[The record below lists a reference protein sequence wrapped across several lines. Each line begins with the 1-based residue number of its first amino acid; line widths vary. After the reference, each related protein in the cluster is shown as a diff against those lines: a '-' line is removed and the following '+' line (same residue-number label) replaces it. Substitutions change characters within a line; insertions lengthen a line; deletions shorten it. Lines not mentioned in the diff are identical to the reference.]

1 MQEGGGFFKSGSD
14 IKTNIEMTEILFRLL
29 REDDIDAVNTFY
41 NNYHNAGRTRDKF
54 NWEFNESPHG
64 KGIYILAVNTDT
76 GSIIGI
82 QAGIPVILINAEGK
96 EVLTVKSEDTLID
109 VDACAAFRRR
119 DVFKELYGW
128 FFEECRRRG
137 VAYVWG
143 FTWVVKSLKRV
154 GCEIPFR
161 AGQKI
166 MVLEPLLSYGILSKL
181 NSKNTFRE
189 KALIMMM
196 VWVAWIKGFQGRLPQ
211 FHRAGFKI
219 NEEILDNTG
228 LFREAAGKEQ
238 LFFIR
243 QDEPYLRWRIEQN
256 PYTLD
261 YHLLNFMKDD
271 RMMAQVI
278 FSINAEGQAF
288 IEQILYSAGLGR
300 RAKKNI
306 IVSVIGKLKKM
317 HAAHVRFMVFE
328 ANKIN
333 REESELLD
341 YSGFLNVKPGM
352 GVLFKNLDET
362 ETVKP
367 EQIVFSRLYTQGHA

>member
-1 MQEGGGFFKSGSD
+1 
-14 IKTNIEMTEILFRLL
+14 MTEILFRVFT
-29 REDDIDAVNTFY
+29 EDDIDAVNTFY
-41 NNYHNAGRTRDKF
+41 NNYHHAGRTRDKF
-54 NWEFNESPHG
+54 NWEFRDGPQG
-64 KGIYILAVNTDT
+64 KGIYILAIHSDT

-82 QAGIPVILINAEGK
+82 QAGIPIILINAEGK

-109 VDACAAFRRR
+109 VDACADFRRR
-119 DVFKELYGW
+119 DVFKELYSL

-137 VAYVWG
+137 VSCVWG

-166 MVLEPLLSYGILSKL
+166 MVLEPLKSYDILAKL

-189 KALIMMM
+189 KTMIMMM

-219 NEEILDNTG
+219 NEEIHDNTG

-243 QDEPYLRWRIEQN
+243 QDEPYLRWRLEQN

-261 YHLLNFMKDD
+261 YNFLNFMKGD
-271 RMMAQVI
+271 RLMAQLI
-278 FSINAEGQAF
+278 YSINAEGQAF
-288 IEQILYSAGLGR
+288 IEQLLFSGELSR
-300 RAKKNI
+300 SEKKNM
-306 IVSVIGKLKKM
+306 IVTVFRKLKKM
-317 HAAHVRFMVFE
+317 HAAHIRFMVFE
-328 ANKIN
+328 ENKIN
-333 REESELLD
+333 REESELLG

-352 GVLFKNLDET
+352 GVLFKNLDEK
-362 ETVKP
+362 ENIKP